1 MKATRQP
8 TLPPEYHALI
18 LRLDDALVLFN
29 EPVWRELKQALVT
42 SEQSKPEEKPLAK
55 EWFRA
60 NPQLLAKEKAVLEK
74 LLSPVPEFP
83 GLFYQK
89 QNPTLL
95 GATGLLPVSS
105 ATKVKVE
112 LIFPEDFPKS
122 PPQAFFF
129 GPAIKKSLSLL
140 RADGSIPVPFGA
152 DQQWNPGCNS
162 GMILNWALEWFET
175 NMEVKPSPSR
185 ESGDGSQDDE

>member
-1 MKATRQP
+1 MT
-8 TLPPEYHALI
+8 
-18 LRLDDALVLFN
+18 RLDDALALFD

-42 SEQSKPEEKPLAK
+42 PEPTKPEAKSLPK

-60 NPQLLAKEKAVLEK
+60 NPQLLAKEKAVLDK
-74 LLSPVPEFP
+74 LLSALPEFP

-89 QNPTLL
+89 RNPELL
-95 GATGLLPVSS
+95 GAAGLLTVRG

-112 LIFPEDFPKS
+112 VIFPEDY
-122 PPQAFFF
+122 PQSAPRVFFF
-129 GPAIKKSLSLL
+129 GPAIKKAPRLL

-162 GMILNWALEWFET
+162 GTLLNWALEWFES
-175 NMEVKPSPSR
+175 NMEVKPPH
-185 ESGDGSQDDE
+185 SQERGNGRTRR